1 MKVIPMLWTGFS
13 INKIM
18 LQLLL
23 GQFGKKETIVSH
35 RDFDAFLKEEKDL
48 GTMS

>member
-1 MKVIPMLWTGFS
+1 MKVIPMLWIGLS

-23 GQFGKKETIVSH
+23 GQFGKKETIV
-35 RDFDAFLKEEKDL
+35 FLKEEKDL